1 MEELKDVLKELI
13 DLECRL
19 NFFSAF
25 KDTYKDIFYDA
36 DRNTYNAKLNI
47 ILLPL
52 KGDPKATLLILYF
65 QNRLMAAF

>member
-25 KDTYKDIFYDA
+25 KDTYKDTFKECKTKHNFITFK
-36 DRNTYNAKLNI
+36 R
-47 ILLPL
+47 
-52 KGDPKATLLILYF
+52 
-65 QNRLMAAF
+65 